1 METVLIRYR
10 VKRDHLEQNLQL
22 LHAVY
27 EELDKAQPSGLRW
40 VTYQLEDEV
49 SFIDIVGGDGDP
61 SDLAHLP
68 AFQHFRSTLDGR
80 CDEPPTM
87 TEVREIGSFHPQ

>member
-68 AFQHFRSTLDGR
+68 AFQHFRRHSTGDATS
-80 CDEPPTM
+80 PP
-87 TEVREIGSFHPQ
+87 P